1 MAKTGRKSKYDAEI
15 KPHLAEIEKAV
26 KNGATITEIAT
37 ALNIAESTIYKYK
50 KEKKEFSAIFARGR
64 ASIII
69 DIRGALL
76 KKALGYDYEEVKKVG
91 RKYKKGENIM
101 IVEKYKRHQPPS
113 ETAAAMLLRNYDTK
127 WIDKDNAT
135 TELKKQE
142 FELRKAISES
152 NNFDLDWEEKNG

>member
-1 MAKTGRKSKYDAEI
+1 MKNYNRAVLGTG
-15 KPHLAEIEKAV
+15 V
-26 KNGATITEIAT
+26 IA
-37 ALNIAESTIYKYK
+37 N
-50 KEKKEFSAIFARGR
+50 
-64 ASIII
+64 
-69 DIRGALL
+69 
-76 KKALGYDYEEVKKVG
+76 
-91 RKYKKGENIM
+91 
-101 IVEKYKRHQPPS
+101 